1 MTSIA
6 IVAGEVSGDY
16 LAAGLIEEL
25 RKLIPGVSFFGIAGP
40 KMIEAG
46 CQMIFPQEKLAVMG
60 FTEALGRLPEIY
72 SIRRRFRQY
81 CTAHT
86 PDLFIGVDAPDF
98 NLGLEEQLKK
108 AGIKT
113 VHYVSPSVWAWRAE
127 RINKIKRAVDRILT
141 LFPFEAEFYEKNDVP
156 VSYVGHPLA
165 DSIPLDIDRVSARK
179 ALDLPEDAQIIAV
192 LPGSRLTEVEKIG
205 PVFCETIAQCQVQ
218 RDNLVF
224 IAPMATA
231 SIYELFA
238 RQLAAAVPFA
248 NVRLYD
254 GRAREVMMAADTA
267 MIASGTAALEALL
280 CKCPMVVSY
289 RTSRS
294 TWWYVK
300 RKLIVD
306 RYALPNHLAGHDVV
320 LELYQDDARPELIA
334 AEIFRLLDSSEYVKK
349 LRGEFTDIH
358 RMLRRDA
365 SKQAALAVLEVVS
378 E

>member
-141 LFPFEAEFYEKNDVP
+141 LFPFE
-156 VSYVGHPLA
+156 
-165 DSIPLDIDRVSARK
+165 
-179 ALDLPEDAQIIAV
+179 
-192 LPGSRLTEVEKIG
+192 
-205 PVFCETIAQCQVQ
+205 
-218 RDNLVF
+218 
-224 IAPMATA
+224 
-231 SIYELFA
+231 
-238 RQLAAAVPFA
+238 
-248 NVRLYD
+248 
-254 GRAREVMMAADTA
+254 
-267 MIASGTAALEALL
+267 
-280 CKCPMVVSY
+280 
-289 RTSRS
+289 
-294 TWWYVK
+294 
-300 RKLIVD
+300 
-306 RYALPNHLAGHDVV
+306 
-320 LELYQDDARPELIA
+320 
-334 AEIFRLLDSSEYVKK
+334 
-349 LRGEFTDIH
+349 
-358 RMLRRDA
+358 
-365 SKQAALAVLEVVS
+365 
-378 E
+378 